1 MPKRKLI
8 LTGYRYSIYV
18 ALSAFFF
25 MCFLGYVSNVAVETV
40 MKKAI
45 IAGCIL
51 GLAFFVSIK
60 ILVNYI
66 PDNFNVVKA
75 PEAIKD
81 EENVDADNPE
91 E

>member
-8 LTGYRYSIYV
+8 LTGYKYSIYV
-18 ALSAFFF
+18 AVSVFFF
-25 MCFLGYVSNVAVETV
+25 TCFLGYMSNVDVETC

-51 GLAFFVSIK
+51 GLAFFASIK

-66 PDNFNVVKA
+66 PGNFNVVKR
-75 PEAIKD
+75 ED
-81 EENVDADNPE
+81 NVDAGRPE